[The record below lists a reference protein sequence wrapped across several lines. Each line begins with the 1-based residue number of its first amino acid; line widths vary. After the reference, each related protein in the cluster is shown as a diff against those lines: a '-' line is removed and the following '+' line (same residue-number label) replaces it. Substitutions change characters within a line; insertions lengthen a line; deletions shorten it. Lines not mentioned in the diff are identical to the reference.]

1 MNIKFANGTNLEYMN
16 ALETSTFYDNANRR
30 MLEISM
36 AKDTIALDELN
47 TILSDSAN
55 TTQIHLIN
63 EELGV
68 ENIYDNY
75 EIKMELAVKPIEVG
89 TDENGEI
96 IKEDRIVFK
105 LGKLTT
111 IERQLKALG
120 VRA

>member
-1 MNIKFANGTNLEYMN
+1 MNIQFANGTNFEYLE

-30 MLEISM
+30 MLEISI

-75 EIKMELAVKPIEVG
+75 EIKMELAVKPVEIG
-89 TDENGEI
+89 TDENGET

-105 LGKLTT
+105 LGKLIT
-111 IERQLKALG
+111 IERQLKKLG
-120 VRA
+120 L